1 MKYTLQEGSF
11 SLFPAA
17 WQDNSMNI
25 IRDDESGL
33 SVVVSRGVIPDG
45 SDYEQEFHRQWDVL
59 RPQMGEIA
67 QSEFRNVNAGPD
79 GKINGL
85 EVETTF
91 DRNGQRLWQ
100 KQLAVQT
107 PGKPVLMIFTLSALK
122 AFTEEDEARWS
133 ALKQRLRPWSA
144 MRRGP
149 RFARIFPRQSTSS
162 GARPRRWID

>member
-33 SVVVSRGVIPDG
+33 SVVVSRGAIPDG
-45 SDYEQEFHRQWDVL
+45 SDYEKEFHRQWDLL
-59 RPQMGEIA
+59 RPQMGEIT
-67 QSEFRNVNAGPD
+67 QSEFHRVNAGPKSNID
-79 GKINGL
+79 GI
-85 EVETTF
+85 EVETAF

-107 PGKPVLMIFTLSALK
+107 PGKPVLMIFTLSALR
-122 AFTEEDEARWS
+122 AFTEEDGCA
-133 ALKQRLRPWSA
+133 
-144 MRRGP
+144 
-149 RFARIFPRQSTSS
+149 
-162 GARPRRWID
+162 GARLSKV

>member
-33 SVVVSRGVIPDG
+33 SVVVSRGAIPDG
-45 SDYEQEFHRQWDVL
+45 SDYEKEFHRQWDLL
-59 RPQMGEIA
+59 RPQMGEIT
-67 QSEFRNVNAGPD
+67 QSEFHRVNAGPKSNID
-79 GKINGL
+79 GI
-85 EVETTF
+85 EVETAF

-107 PGKPVLMIFTLSALK
+107 PGKPVLMIFTLSALR
-122 AFTEEDEARWS
+122 AFTEEDGGRWS
-133 ALKQRLRPWSA
+133 ALKQSLTLNDNRNV
-144 MRRGP
+144 
-149 RFARIFPRQSTSS
+149 
-162 GARPRRWID
+162 

>member
-45 SDYEQEFHRQWDVL
+45 SDYKQEFHRQWDVL

-67 QSEFRNVNAGPD
+67 QSEFRSVKAGPD
-79 GKINGL
+79 GKINA
-85 EVETTF
+85 
-91 DRNGQRLWQ
+91 DAGQ
-100 KQLAVQT
+100 T
-107 PGKPVLMIFTLSALK
+107 GIDDFYPLSA
-122 AFTEEDEARWS
+122 
-133 ALKQRLRPWSA
+133 
-144 MRRGP
+144 
-149 RFARIFPRQSTSS
+149 QS
-162 GARPRRWID
+162 IH

>member
-11 SLFPAA
+11 TLFPAA

-67 QSEFRNVNAGPD
+67 QSEFQHVKAGPA
-79 GKINGL
+79 GKIEG
-85 EVETTF
+85 
-91 DRNGQRLWQ
+91 W
-100 KQLAVQT
+100 K
-107 PGKPVLMIFTLSALK
+107 
-122 AFTEEDEARWS
+122 
-133 ALKQRLRPWSA
+133 LRPPLTVTASA
-144 MRRGP
+144 CGKNSWPCRRQAN
-149 RFARIFPRQSTSS
+149 RY
-162 GARPRRWID
+162 